1 MTRDNPTVKDSPMES
16 RQKAHKTRV
25 AKATRGIVIA
35 LAAFT
40 VIVLIFA
47 LFFSAPLV
55 QRYGLPAASAALGK
69 SGFHLDA
76 GWVEGRP
83 ITGVTFGDFRIIH
96 TGADGDSVT
105 VFRADTLRVEY
116 EPLRLIRKEW
126 RIESVYL
133 ANPEI
138 TLIRPP
144 EGGILLPGL
153 KGPRKSGRRGS
164 GPTVE
169 IQRIELADGLLTISK
184 EAEDEIFLN
193 MDIACSFVRDPWS
206 VRIGLEHG
214 SFRMPG
220 RNLDVLSTSAD
231 LTIKQ
236 GVLYMSEGFVQ
247 LPTSA
252 ISFDGDISF
261 KDKTRY
267 NIDCKGR
274 PYDVPELAAILKQ
287 SWPTGVL
294 EGEASV
300 YGPSDSLAISALVD
314 GTVERFTLE
323 ALDVDC
329 LRRQSGFS
337 FSAVRGLVNGARVDA
352 EGGIAGGALDFEV
365 DFKGLDASNGFFP
378 GVPFPETDLTGSSHV
393 FHPRGGAPWE
403 VRASMKGGHVAGFE
417 FGSLFF
423 AGDVVSDLVTAD
435 SIHVDRADMAAEAS
449 GRIGTG
455 HSGEIALEYRTQVD
469 SLDYAARWL
478 SGRELQ
484 GSLTATGTLSGP
496 SSDPVLKAA
505 GALGWVGRG
514 PARLDGGA
522 FEATVD
528 GLADPGPI
536 EFRVSGGELSVGGV
550 PLGDLVLSG
559 VYDGGELSVPAFR
572 LERADSSASG
582 AFTLRGSDGVLEADI
597 KRLDFALD
605 GVQWSS
611 GQPFSFTYGSDV
623 YSVQGFRGSS
633 GSGVLALSGRLDRR
647 NEYIE
652 LNVAGTGMQMSLFN
666 LTSTGIS
673 EGSASGELIL
683 RGPLSGPAGSASLS
697 WTGARAF
704 GREVREVA
712 LRCDVDGDGI
722 SIERL
727 WLDSSSGSCLL
738 SGRVEARLDLPEIV
752 TGGVR
757 DLADRAASSPI
768 DLFCSVSDLDLD
780 WLAQAASLERQL
792 SGTVSVSAE
801 ISGSL
806 EDPTLD
812 LELQATG
819 LNASGLT
826 LDSVSGTLEYADGR
840 LLASEAGVTRGEV
853 TAIVDGYLPLSI
865 GLRDG
870 IRILSGNPMALEVKV
885 TAGDFGVLADVWDR
899 LGAASGTFVLDAT
912 IAGTPDAPSLSGS
925 GRLEKCAVRLA
936 GMEEQ
941 FRNISCQYTL
951 RGERVEIFGITG
963 AQGKNGTFGGFGEVR
978 LAWPGIKDYSFDIT
992 FRQMPVL
999 TPMDYDAIVSGELVV
1014 TAHPLDRGK
1023 LIPKVAGRVVV
1034 EGATYIGGIGESAEL
1049 ENAGAPAGTISPRWL
1064 ADLDVEIPG
1073 NLAVS
1078 NPNADLLLEGDIL
1091 LIKDFDGVKP
1101 RGDLRVVSGAYYLLN
1116 TEFTVTSG
1124 TISFGEAVGVNPDLD
1139 ITAETVLGPDESG
1152 IEERIY
1158 VHLTGTARDP
1168 EIRVSSTSG
1177 YSETDIYNMLLAGTL
1192 WGQGP
1197 QEAGDPN
1204 ISALATNTLFTAI
1217 DARLRDLF
1225 GRRPPVTIDLTRRQ
1239 YTREGAGEAET
1250 RISLGRNLSRRLFL
1264 RYEQGFS
1271 AITAREVNLDYRV
1284 NRYLLLRSQII
1295 NNPERGIREESG
1307 SELNFDI
1314 KLRYEF

>member
-1 MTRDNPTVKDSPMES
+1 MTRGNPTEKDSPKES
-16 RQKAHKTRV
+16 RQSTHKARV

-35 LAAFT
+35 LVAFT

-47 LFFSAPLV
+47 LFFSAPLI
-55 QRYGLPAASAALGK
+55 QRYGLPAASDALAR

-76 GWVEGRP
+76 GWVRGQP
-83 ITGVTFGDFRIIH
+83 ITGVTFGDFRIVH

-116 EPLRLIRKEW
+116 EPRRLIRKEW

-138 TLIRPP
+138 TLIRPS
-144 EGGILLPGL
+144 EGGVLLPGL
-153 KGPRKSGRRGS
+153 KGPRESGRRGG

-169 IQRIELADGLLTISK
+169 IQRIELRNGLLTIDR
-184 EAEDEIFLN
+184 EAEDEIFID

-214 SFRMPG
+214 SFRMPD
-220 RNLDVLSTSAD
+220 RNLDVHSTSAD
-231 LTIKQ
+231 LAIQQ

-247 LPTSA
+247 LPSSA

-274 PYDVPELAAILKQ
+274 PYDVPELAAILKE

-300 YGPSDSLAISALVD
+300 SGPSDSLAISALVD
-314 GTVERFTLE
+314 GTVERFKLE
-323 ALDVDC
+323 DLDVDC
-329 LRRQSGFS
+329 LWRRSGFS

-352 EGGIAGGALDFEV
+352 EGRVGGGALDFEV
-365 DFKGLDASNGFFP
+365 DFRGLDASSGFFP
-378 GVPFPETDLTGSSHV
+378 DVPFPETDLVGSSHV

-423 AGDVVSDLVTAD
+423 AGDVVPGLVTAD
-435 SIHVDRADMAAEAS
+435 SIHVERGDMTAQAS
-449 GRIGTG
+449 GTIGTG
-455 HSGEIALEYRTQVD
+455 HSGEIALEYRAQVD

-505 GALGWVGRG
+505 GPLSWVGRG
-514 PARLDGGA
+514 PARLDGGV
-522 FEATVD
+522 FEASVD
-528 GLADPGPI
+528 GLADPVPV
-536 EFRVSGGELSVGGV
+536 EFRVSGGELSLGGV
-550 PLGDLVLSG
+550 ALGGLVLNG
-559 VYDGGELSVPAFR
+559 VYDGGELSVPAFS

-582 AFTLRGSDGVLEADI
+582 AFTLRGNDGVLEADVE
-597 KRLDFALD
+597 RLDFVLD

-611 GQPFSFTYGSDV
+611 GQPFTFTYGSGV
-623 YSVQGFRGSS
+623 YSVQGFRVSS
-633 GSGVLALSGRLDRR
+633 GGGVLALSGRLDRR
-647 NEYIE
+647 REYIE
-652 LNVAGTGMQMSLFN
+652 LNVAATGMQMSSFDLPG
-666 LTSTGIS
+666 SWIS

-683 RGPLSGPAGSASLS
+683 RGPLSGPAGSASVS

-704 GREVREVA
+704 GRELREIT

-722 SIERL
+722 SIERF
-727 WLDSSSGSCLL
+727 WIDSSSGSCLL
-738 SGRVEARLDLPEIV
+738 SGRVEAGLNLTEIV
-752 TGGVR
+752 TGGAR
-757 DLADRAASSPI
+757 DLADRAARSRI
-768 DLFCSVSDLDLD
+768 DLYCSLSNLDLD
-780 WLAQAASLERQL
+780 WLAQSASLERPL
-792 SGTVSVSAE
+792 SGTASVSGE

-806 EDPTLD
+806 EDPTLN

-819 LNASGLT
+819 FNAAGLA
-826 LDSVSGTLEYADGR
+826 LDSISGIFEYADGR

-865 GLRDG
+865 GLRDR

-885 TAGDFGVLADVWDR
+885 TDGDFGVLAEVWDR
-899 LGAASGTFVLDAT
+899 VGASSGTFVLDAT
-912 IAGTPDAPSLSGS
+912 ITGTPDAPSLSGS

-941 FRNISCQYTL
+941 FRDISCQYTL

-963 AQGKNGTFGGFGEVR
+963 AQGKGGTFSGFGEVR
-978 LAWPGIKDYSFDIT
+978 LGWPGIKHYSFDIT

-999 TPMDYDAIVSGELVV
+999 TPIHYDAIVSGELVV
-1014 TAHPLDRGK
+1014 TAHPLERGE
-1023 LIPKVAGRVVV
+1023 LIPQVAGRIVLD
-1034 EGATYIGGIGESAEL
+1034 EATYIGGIGESAEL
-1049 ENAGAPAGTISPRWL
+1049 ETQGVPAGTISPRWL
-1064 ADLDVEIPG
+1064 ANLDVEIPG
-1073 NLAVS
+1073 NLTVV

-1101 RGDLRVVSGAYYLLN
+1101 RGELRVVSGVYYLLN

-1124 TISFGEAVGVNPDLD
+1124 TISFGEALGVNPDLD

-1152 IEERIY
+1152 LEERIY
-1158 VHLTGTARDP
+1158 VYLTGSARDP
-1168 EIRVSSTSG
+1168 AIRVSSTSG

-1197 QEAGDPN
+1197 QEEGNPD

-1225 GRRPPVTIDLTRRQ
+1225 GGRPPVTIDLTRRQ
-1239 YTREGAGEAET
+1239 YTYEGAEEAET
-1250 RISLGRNLSRRLFL
+1250 RIRLGGNLSRRVFL

-1271 AITAREVNLDYRV
+1271 AITTREVNLDYRV

-1295 NNPERGIREESG
+1295 NNPERGIRQESG